1 MHIIHE
7 ASAFFHSHGRPM
19 QRFSLVS
26 HNLPVVPSR
35 FAVSQGLPVYANT
48 VMALLMMMTTHES

>member
-7 ASAFFHSHGRPM
+7 AFHSHGRPM
-19 QRFSLVS
+19 QRFSLDC
-26 HNLPVVPSR
+26 HNLPVAPSR

-48 VMALLMMMTTHES
+48 GMALLMMMTTHES